1 MCVYLGTGKTTVA
14 RFYGELLHELGAL
27 PSAAFEETTGA
38 KLSAGGVVALTKL
51 LSAVVDDGTA
61 PLVKGEKV
69 KTDFE
74 GKGKWTQKGRI
85 TLVNSDGTYHIAIET
100 GKARGKA
107 RQLASV
113 PRDRVR
119 SCEKGGVLFVDEAY
133 QLEPQSNPTGRQVLD
148 CMLVEMEDRR
158 GELCVVFAGYKK
170 PIEVLLEHNEGL
182 PSRFRMTFNFPD
194 FSDTELCS
202 VLTSIIAD
210 KSDGKYALSD
220 IKFARI
226 SAQRL
231 GRLRGTKG
239 FGNARA
245 VRNMVE
251 TVFERQ
257 SSRIL
262 SSRRNGFAPS
272 LYEVTREDMLGPIE
286 IDRESNDSL
295 CKLRSMLGL
304 TEVKESVDQL
314 LQMMA
319 TNAEREENELPLQ
332 EVSLN
337 RIFMGNPG
345 TGKTS
350 VATLYAHIL
359 KDLGLLTKGE
369 VIIKN
374 PSDFIGSALGESEKN
389 TNSILDAALGSVLVI
404 DEGII
409 AAAYCDL
416 SPSSFLVV
424 PALSVDTAA
433 PLLRRQLMDSTHH
446 WMAGTKVP
454 IHTKWRWW
462 TLSWQRSKAS
472 PAMIDAFCCSAI
484 SKKWK
489 I

>member
-1 MCVYLGTGKTTVA
+1 
-14 RFYGELLHELGAL
+14 
-27 PSAAFEETTGA
+27 
-38 KLSAGGVVALTKL
+38 
-51 LSAVVDDGTA
+51 
-61 PLVKGEKV
+61 
-69 KTDFE
+69 
-74 GKGKWTQKGRI
+74 
-85 TLVNSDGTYHIAIET
+85 
-100 GKARGKA
+100 
-107 RQLASV
+107 
-113 PRDRVR
+113 
-119 SCEKGGVLFVDEAY
+119 
-133 QLEPQSNPTGRQVLD
+133 
-148 CMLVEMEDRR
+148 
-158 GELCVVFAGYKK
+158 
-170 PIEVLLEHNEGL
+170 
-182 PSRFRMTFNFPD
+182 
-194 FSDTELCS
+194 
-202 VLTSIIAD
+202 
-210 KSDGKYALSD
+210 
-220 IKFARI
+220 
-226 SAQRL
+226 
-231 GRLRGTKG
+231 
-239 FGNARA
+239 
-245 VRNMVE
+245 
-251 TVFERQ
+251 
-257 SSRIL
+257 
-262 SSRRNGFAPS
+262 
-272 LYEVTREDMLGPIE
+272 
-286 IDRESNDSL
+286 
-295 CKLRSMLGL
+295 MLGL

-389 TNSILDAALGSVLVI
+389 TNLILDAALGSVLVI

-446 WMAGTKVP
+446 WMVGTKVP

-472 PAMIDAFCCSAI
+472 PEMIDAFCCSAI